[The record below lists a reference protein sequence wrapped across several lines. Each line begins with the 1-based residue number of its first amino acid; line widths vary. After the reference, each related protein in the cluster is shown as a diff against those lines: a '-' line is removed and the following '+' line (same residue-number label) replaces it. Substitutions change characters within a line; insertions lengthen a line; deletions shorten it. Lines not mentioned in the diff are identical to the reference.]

1 MALAVCL
8 RCALPGVLSE
18 GSGAVV
24 GCSLL
29 ASVWWGWC
37 VWRWVSFRVCEG
49 AKVCHPR
56 CGVLGSVPWVAF
68 VCLCFSSL
76 SCPLVHVVV
85 CWVSECGALVWVRGG

>member
-29 ASVWWGWC
+29 ASAWWGPL
-37 VWRWVSFRVCEG
+37 VCEG
-49 AKVCHPR
+49 VKT
-56 CGVLGSVPWVAF
+56 
-68 VCLCFSSL
+68 
-76 SCPLVHVVV
+76 
-85 CWVSECGALVWVRGG
+85 